1 MNRYEPTQH
10 RIAFGFAAMI
20 MAATTIG
27 LLVVL
32 PSKMEPDSQAFALLG
47 KASLAA
53 TDPCAAAINLGCTDL
68 AGTRDAALKRV
79 GVLRVDPK
87 CRDQS

>member
-1 MNRYEPTQH
+1 MKHYEPPCP
-10 RIAFGFAAMI
+10 RVALGFAAMV
-20 MAATTIG
+20 MTAVTIG
-27 LLVVL
+27 VLVVL

-47 KASLAA
+47 RASLAA

-68 AGTRDAALKRV
+68 ATTRDAALKRL

-87 CRDQS
+87 CREQS